1 MRQLCDVRECIYFNA
16 THTERVSSLFQLLT
30 EERLNIV
37 KTEPDVLKLEEKI
50 NCGQVE
56 ELIIQGQRELALA
69 RAMLQW
75 RPWEPLIE
83 EAPLNQWKWPP
94 M

>member
-1 MRQLCDVRECIYFNA
+1 MAANILLSECIFSIVYLQMII
-16 THTERVSSLFQLLT
+16 ED
-30 EERLNIV
+30 RLNVV
-37 KTEPDVLKLEEKI
+37 KSERNVEKIEEKI

-56 ELIIQGQRELALA
+56 ELLIQGERELALA

-83 EAPLNQWKWPP
+83 EAPQNQWKWPP
-94 M
+94 S

>member
-1 MRQLCDVRECIYFNA
+1 MLV
-16 THTERVSSLFQLLT
+16 
-30 EERLNIV
+30 EERLNVV
-37 KTEPDVLKLEEKI
+37 KSEPNVEKIEEMI

-56 ELIIQGQRELALA
+56 ELIIQGERELALA

-83 EAPLNQWKWPP
+83 EPPANQWKWPP
-94 M
+94 V

>member
-1 MRQLCDVRECIYFNA
+1 MYAGLACNLA
-16 THTERVSSLFQLLT
+16 SLLFQLIV
-30 EERLNIV
+30 EERLNII
-37 KTEPDVLKLEEKI
+37 KTEPDVEKLEEKI
-50 NCGQVE
+50 SCGQVE
-56 ELIIQGQRELALA
+56 ELLVQGERELALA
-69 RAMLQW
+69 RAMLHW